1 MRASIL
7 TIGNEILKGR
17 TINTNFS
24 HIGRVLTFAG
34 YDVYRGIVV
43 RDDPDEIAWGITQC
57 LGFSDLV
64 VTSGGLGPTFD
75 DMTVRCISD
84 ALGLPVE
91 TNAEALSMIRS
102 KYLAQNLELTPERMK
117 MAMLPRGSEP
127 LPNPVGTAPGVF
139 LQYRG
144 RTVVILP
151 GVPSEMKAILD
162 SIISRIRVR
171 DRAYYEDSIT
181 LQGVMEST
189 FAPIVA
195 EEMKLAGGS
204 VYIKSHP
211 VSFELSTPVLE
222 IEVSAS
228 ATDNSAAKNLVEA
241 TLKRLRAKY
250 DELLKGKTLR

>member
-1 MRASIL
+1 MKASIL

-43 RDDPDEIAWGITQC
+43 RDDPAEIGWGITQC

-75 DMTVRCISD
+75 DMTVKCISD

-91 TNAEALSMIRS
+91 TNPEALYMIRN
-102 KYLAQNLELTPERMK
+102 KYAAQNLELTPERMK

-127 LPNPVGTAPGVF
+127 LPNPVGTAPGV
-139 LQYRG
+139 LLHYRG
-144 RTVVILP
+144 KTIVILP

-162 SIISRIRVR
+162 SILSRIRVQG
-171 DRAYYEDSIT
+171 RAYHEDSIT
-181 LQGVMEST
+181 LQGVMESS
-189 FAPIVA
+189 FAPVVA
-195 EEMKLAGGS
+195 EEMRLAGGS

-211 VSFELSTPVLE
+211 VSFELGNPVLE

-228 ATDNSAAKNLVEA
+228 AADEAAARKLVET
-241 TLKRLRAKY
+241 TLKRLKARY
-250 DELLKGKTLR
+250 DELIKANSFH